1 MALYNTVPAEDLRQE
16 SPKSIKKIVVVSA
29 VTSFVLG
36 ACAATALS
44 YREVGASRAGEQPAI
59 VWPLCYWIAY
69 SGPWLA

>member
-16 SPKSIKKIVVVSA
+16 SPKSIKKILVVSA

-44 YREVGASRAGEQPAI
+44 YREVGASRATQLSRFGCKTPN
-59 VWPLCYWIAY
+59 P
-69 SGPWLA
+69 